1 MKKIL
6 ILGILLTLTSCGFE
20 SKAEFEAKNTP
31 KKSEEIEFP
40 EIKYLPSTNSGSSS
54 LDFEET
60 YGKGKMGSA
69 VAIEDAIGFLKDFG
83 LGDNYLGISVLESSY
98 SPDSFSAVL
107 SFEKNDQLVE
117 KEYGPVISPGGLF
130 SKVSFDVIES
140 DSGPVLLA
148 SQVVINEDSTSSAY
162 FLYNKYMS
170 LIDSFKFENSIVDP
184 STKVYRLGNL
194 LETKQGQAYD
204 LDGLIG
210 DRLGAEDEHLGEI
223 LTAYNIKYKKIK
235 ASIDG
240 NERSVGNMPSDPK
253 NKILTIKY
261 ENEKGTIL
269 NIK

>member
-6 ILGILLTLTSCGFE
+6 ILGLLLTLTSCGFE

-31 KKSEEIEFP
+31 QKSEEIDFP
-40 EIKYLPSTNSGSSS
+40 EIKYLPSTNSGSSN

-60 YGKGKMGSA
+60 YGKGKMGDA
-69 VAIEDAIGFLKDFG
+69 VDIEDAMGFLKDFG
-83 LGDNYLGISVLESSY
+83 LGDNYLGISILESSY

-117 KEYGPVISPGGLF
+117 KEYGPVISPNGIF

-140 DSGPVLLA
+140 DSGPMLLA
-148 SQVVINEDSTSSAY
+148 SQVVIDDDSTSSAY

-170 LIDSFKFENSIVDP
+170 LIDSFKFENSTAEP
-184 STKVYRLGNL
+184 STKVYRLGDL
-194 LETKQGQAYD
+194 LENRDSSSND
-204 LDGLIG
+204 LKSLIKN
-210 DRLGAEDEHLGEI
+210 RLEAEDDYLGEI

-235 ASIDG
+235 ASVDG
-240 NERSVGNMPSDPK
+240 DEISVGNMPSDPK
-253 NKILTIKY
+253 NKILTVKS
-261 ENEKGTIL
+261 EDEKGKIL